1 MTQKTLK
8 TTLQKRLLEFS
19 VDEDPLLS
27 MLQWFMQELMQIE
40 AEGKTGAAK
49 GQHSAERKTFFSGHR
64 IRRFDTRLGTT
75 YLLIPKVRKGGY
87 IPFFI
92 TEKKR
97 SEIALMQV
105 VKDAYVHGVSTRK
118 IEKVAKTLGIESIS
132 KSQISELSKGLDQQ
146 LEEFRNRKLEA
157 EYPVMYADALYEKIR
172 VDGHVENTAIMVISA
187 VNNAGKREILGFDAM
202 PEESE
207 ASYTELFRSLKIRGL
222 KKISLV
228 VSDAHLGLKSAISK
242 NFPGSCWQRCKVHFM
257 RNVLAHV
264 SHREKKSFAE
274 HLKTIFR
281 MPSKAEA
288 IRYSKHLIDLYEKR
302 FPKAIE
308 VLESGLED
316 TLTYYD
322 FPLLPE
328 RRISSTNGH
337 ERLNREIRRRSRV
350 VNIFPSAESYLR
362 LIGSILIEQHEDWQ
376 TSYNYFSVDKL
387 DQQSEIQK
395 RSKNP

>member
-19 VDEDPLLS
+19 VEEDPLLS

-40 AEGKTGAAK
+40 AENKTGAVK
-49 GQHSAERKTFFSGHR
+49 GKHSPERKTWFSGHR

-97 SEIALMQV
+97 SEVALMQV

-118 IEKVAKTLGIESIS
+118 IEKVAKALGIDSIS
-132 KSQISELSKGLDQQ
+132 KSQVSELSKGLDEQIS
-146 LEEFRNRKLEA
+146 EFRGRKLDS
-157 EYPVMYADALYEKIR
+157 EYPVLYADALYEKIR
-172 VDGHVENTAIMVISA
+172 VDGRVENTAIMVISA
-187 VNNAGKREILGFDAM
+187 VNKAGKREILGFDAM

-207 ASYTELFRSLKIRGL
+207 ASYTELFRSLKNRGL
-222 KKISLV
+222 KKTSLF
-228 VSDAHLGLKSAISK
+228 VSDAHQGLKNAIVK
-242 NFPGSCWQRCKVHFM
+242 NFSGSSWQRCKVHFM
-257 RNVLAHV
+257 RNVLVHV
-264 SHREKKSFAE
+264 SHREKNAFADK
-274 HLKTIFR
+274 LKTIFK
-281 MPSKAEA
+281 MPSRTEA
-288 IRYSKHLIDLYEKR
+288 LRYADHMIEIYAKR
-302 FPKAIE
+302 FPKAIG
-308 VLESGLED
+308 VLENGLED
-316 TLTYYD
+316 ALTYFD

-350 VNIFPSAESYLR
+350 VNIFPSTESYIR
-362 LIGSILIEQHEDWQ
+362 LIGSILLEQHEDWQ
-376 TSYNYFSVDKL
+376 TSYNYFSVDKI
-387 DQQSEIQK
+387 DQQCEIQI
-395 RSKNP
+395 RNENS